1 MDGAVAPGGETA
13 PLLRRVLWPDG
24 GPMTPRSA
32 PPPPLAGAPVPDDP
46 MAEPLLRIIESAD
59 KKKKE
64 RGEKKKERAE
74 NIRAELERAASMPP
88 VAPPTFDMA
97 ENRVRVIKD
106 GDEARFT
113 IEDNPDADDSP
124 RPWRIGFFGRFAV
137 REHDPIIARVSED
150 AGVDPD
156 LVRAIMY
163 VEAAD
168 GHYLKGGWLADKL
181 EWSDTIE
188 PMNVHREVWD
198 GMAGVPASRFDD
210 PEENIKV
217 GAEIL
222 KRIEARLDKKDR
234 TVEKIATIYN
244 STGRERVS
252 GYGARVA
259 RAYRERPWE
268 KDR

>member
-1 MDGAVAPGGETA
+1 MTEETNKQETEPMGRPPINDAPMSGAERQRRRRHR
-13 PLLRRVLWPDG
+13 LRSEPWND
-24 GPMTPRSA
+24 PRS
-32 PPPPLAGAPVPDDP
+32 LAWSVVAAVRG
-46 MAEPLLRIIESAD
+46 LRA
-59 KKKKE
+59 
-64 RGEKKKERAE
+64 
-74 NIRAELERAASMPP
+74 
-88 VAPPTFDMA
+88 
-97 ENRVRVIKD
+97 
-106 GDEARFT
+106 DEAAT
-113 IEDNPDADDSP
+113 ISDDAL
-124 RPWRIGFFGRFAV
+124 AA
-137 REHDPIIARVSED
+137 IIARASEA